1 MKKVQWKLFSGAALK
16 NLERL
21 LKTNKRYNMASLPSR
36 LNISAELGSTGVT
49 LKSLKKRSN

>member
-49 LKSLKKRSN
+49 LKSLKKKSN